1 MSGIINKSKSVDSTN
16 NAFSPVPNKD
26 SFPWKR
32 VENNKD
38 VPIPPPS
45 NEEKAS
51 LPRIDKKKETLYSAY
66 DSFLDDKRNTYLSES
81 TFTFDTFNRTP
92 YNDDSEYE
100 PIVENQMAIITNEQP
115 KPQRYSM
122 LSSLAPI
129 KHVSLEKPAIAMA
142 SHTYEYTEDDDEND
156 AIDAYQDY
164 SYVSYESDN
173 DSAPPLQNQLNNE
186 NESSKNVDRK
196 VIEKKIEERIESYKN
211 NLYLSSSD
219 SESME
224 DYSLEFHGKTGRDS
238 KEDIVDN
245 VAKKLKKDDNTNEVK
260 VDSDKKMEKSDNDK
274 APKEKKEDA
283 HKSQGQLER
292 EKAAREAEEIA
303 ALKPSYVGQ
312 IQIKPVVNEI
322 TPQMMV
328 DAEKDATKD
337 ADDSLANLK
346 PQYVENVTI
355 QPNVVSIN
363 ESMIKQPSHSIY
375 ISSKEL
381 ENMNEN
387 SDVEDSQDLSRGK
400 GKTGSESDDEFYK
413 TREGLKNM
421 SIDEINKNELTKEKE
436 DSETSSMDH
445 DDPRRLDSVVDIKK
459 VDSEDK
465 PKTELKTENMNVPK
479 KQPKM
484 ESTKTHHIQSS
495 RSVRQQSFLEDN
507 ERENKVLEHPNPLIY
522 SGYLEKLSTHGRFQ
536 KRLFR
541 FDGLIFTCL
550 TQNKQKIP
558 HNSNLL
564 KFQPLFVKDGTE
576 ESYQFV
582 ESIGTFYP
590 SNPVSPEIINPLV
603 AVEKSNSS
611 AGVPDLKSRQYY
623 YPKWMLNIHEIE
635 SIQPLLNIQNYAGDR
650 NDINEILRTNKPMQ
664 NELTFIINTR
674 KISYILRAPNDRDFN
689 RWMYM
694 LNRMKETYIELQEE
708 TFNPYPTV
716 PRPKFK
722 AFPPPPDSPPPPE
735 LLAHRFR
742 DVQDYAL
749 TVFGFPLVV
758 PEYLL
763 MEANKALIVQIC
775 KDIRDPYFRRI
786 ALLKVW
792 NICFTDLLCIDN
804 NVSNNAVII
813 PVNKAIMAKEGPKLP
828 QLPANQAVNFGLP
841 NGMGVGVP
849 NNLMN
854 IKSGTRNQMGIPIAT
869 PALNSPMVGPQGMIS
884 PMMGPQ
890 GIISPRIGP
899 QGMISP
905 KMQGMISPRVGPV
918 VLSPQVG
925 PQVVVSPKVGPVVLS
940 PQVGPQVVVSPKVGP
955 VVLSPQIGPQ
965 VVVSPK
971 VGPVVLSPQIGPQVV
986 VSPKMMALQGI
997 DPQAMIPGIG
1007 SPRNGPVM
1015 APGIGSPRAGPVMA
1029 GIGSPRAGPVMAGIG
1044 SPRAGPV
1051 MAPGI
1056 GSPHA
1061 GAIDAGMISPR
1072 IAIQDLKSPRAGP
1085 VGMGLPSIMLNNN
1098 NSVSTL
1104 NRNGTRPEDISLL
1117 NDSMHLPPN
1126 AMINNSMINNSMI
1139 NNSMIN
1145 NSMINNSMS
1154 IDPNI
1159 KELMNYG
1166 NKEENGNEDDDRF
1179 FLPKNEDGSLNP
1191 FIGNNSVIGKT
1202 DSSLHYKKL
1211 SLMDVGGN
1219 FNNLYKAL
1227 GNENGSTTPKKA
1239 SKLASTDHF
1248 AQELEL
1254 LDSMN
1259 NSMSM
1264 NKNGFDPRQVSMTN
1278 ILSGLSKNNI
1288 PDDSIMTEDI
1298 SVSFNQNSLSR
1309 VIFEASHS
1317 NNNNN
1322 TLTRNNYDPTQNIL
1336 NKSLFEGSQNSLKR
1350 NYFDD
1355 GTLDRTSTLD
1365 RLHST
1370 IDRKPDG
1377 TLDRTKGE
1385 GTLDRTKTNGS
1396 PKKIEIPIDP
1406 ELLHCLTAMLRII
1419 HRLSGSCFREE
1430 QKSSESIP
1438 PPVPKW
1444 YYQFCVK
1451 SFPSFARLS
1460 QNHVINYL
1468 ECMEEEYSANG
1479 YQELPD
1485 QYYRIKVALDSF
1497 IEATRAWERVVNDWK
1512 RDIIHRKQINHKRI
1526 SFDDDDSIM
1535 KVVRIN
1541 DVLRVNLLLKDHIEE
1556 NARRETS
1563 KLRKLFQP
1571 PQPKKTK

>member
-1 MSGIINKSKSVDSTN
+1 
-16 NAFSPVPNKD
+16 
-26 SFPWKR
+26 
-32 VENNKD
+32 
-38 VPIPPPS
+38 
-45 NEEKAS
+45 
-51 LPRIDKKKETLYSAY
+51 
-66 DSFLDDKRNTYLSES
+66 
-81 TFTFDTFNRTP
+81 
-92 YNDDSEYE
+92 
-100 PIVENQMAIITNEQP
+100 
-115 KPQRYSM
+115 
-122 LSSLAPI
+122 
-129 KHVSLEKPAIAMA
+129 
-142 SHTYEYTEDDDEND
+142 
-156 AIDAYQDY
+156 
-164 SYVSYESDN
+164 
-173 DSAPPLQNQLNNE
+173 
-186 NESSKNVDRK
+186 
-196 VIEKKIEERIESYKN
+196 
-211 NLYLSSSD
+211 
-219 SESME
+219 
-224 DYSLEFHGKTGRDS
+224 
-238 KEDIVDN
+238 
-245 VAKKLKKDDNTNEVK
+245 
-260 VDSDKKMEKSDNDK
+260 
-274 APKEKKEDA
+274 
-283 HKSQGQLER
+283 
-292 EKAAREAEEIA
+292 
-303 ALKPSYVGQ
+303 
-312 IQIKPVVNEI
+312 
-322 TPQMMV
+322 
-328 DAEKDATKD
+328 
-337 ADDSLANLK
+337 
-346 PQYVENVTI
+346 
-355 QPNVVSIN
+355 
-363 ESMIKQPSHSIY
+363 
-375 ISSKEL
+375 
-381 ENMNEN
+381 
-387 SDVEDSQDLSRGK
+387 
-400 GKTGSESDDEFYK
+400 
-413 TREGLKNM
+413 
-421 SIDEINKNELTKEKE
+421 
-436 DSETSSMDH
+436 
-445 DDPRRLDSVVDIKK
+445 
-459 VDSEDK
+459 
-465 PKTELKTENMNVPK
+465 
-479 KQPKM
+479 
-484 ESTKTHHIQSS
+484 
-495 RSVRQQSFLEDN
+495 
-507 ERENKVLEHPNPLIY
+507 
-522 SGYLEKLSTHGRFQ
+522 
-536 KRLFR
+536 
-541 FDGLIFTCL
+541 
-550 TQNKQKIP
+550 
-558 HNSNLL
+558 
-564 KFQPLFVKDGTE
+564 
-576 ESYQFV
+576 
-582 ESIGTFYP
+582 
-590 SNPVSPEIINPLV
+590 
-603 AVEKSNSS
+603 
-611 AGVPDLKSRQYY
+611 
-623 YPKWMLNIHEIE
+623 MLNIQEIE
-635 SIQPLLNIQNYAGDR
+635 SIQPLLYIQNYVGDR
-650 NDINEILRTNKPMQ
+650 SNIDEILRTNKPNQ

-708 TFNPYPTV
+708 TLNPYPYV

-758 PEYLL
+758 PEYLFK
-763 MEANKALIVQIC
+763 EANKPLIVQIC
-775 KDIRDPYFRRI
+775 KDIRDTYFRRI

-813 PVNKAIMAKEGPKLP
+813 PVNRAIMAKEGPKLP
-828 QLPANQAVNFGLP
+828 QLPANQAVNFGI
-841 NGMGVGVP
+841 P

-884 PMMGPQ
+884 PMMGAQ
-890 GIISPRIGP
+890 GMFSPRVGP
-899 QGMISP
+899 
-905 KMQGMISPRVGPV
+905 QGMISPRVGPQGMISPRV
-918 VLSPQVG
+918 GPQGMISPNIGPQVVVSPNIG
-925 PQVVVSPKVGPVVLS
+925 PQVVVSPKIGPVVVS
-940 PQVGPQVVVSPKVGP
+940 PNIGPQVVVSPKIGP
-955 VVLSPQIGPQ
+955 QVVLSPQIGPQ
-965 VVVSPK
+965 
-971 VGPVVLSPQIGPQVV
+971 GM

-1007 SPRNGPVM
+1007 SPRAGPVM
-1015 APGIGSPRAGPVMA
+1015 AGIGSPRADPVMAGIGSPRVDPVMAGIGSPRAGPVMA

-1044 SPRAGPV
+1044 SPHAGPV

-1056 GSPHA
+1056 GSPLAGPVMASGIGSPLAGPVMASGIGSPHA
-1061 GAIDAGMISPR
+1061 GPIDAGMISPR

-1085 VGMGLPSIMLNNN
+1085 VGMGLPSIMINNG
-1098 NSVSTL
+1098 SVSTL
-1104 NRNGTRPEDISLL
+1104 PRNGTRQEDISLL

-1126 AMINNSMINNSMI
+1126 ALINNSMINNSMI

-1145 NSMINNSMS
+1145 NSMSMS

-1202 DSSLHYKKL
+1202 DSSMHYKKL

-1219 FNNLYKAL
+1219 FNSLYKAL

-1254 LDSMN
+1254 LDNMN

-1264 NKNGFDPRQVSMTN
+1264 NKNGIDPRQVSMTN
-1278 ILSGLSKNNI
+1278 ILSGLSKNNM

-1309 VIFEASHS
+1309 VIFEASH
-1317 NNNNN
+1317 NNNN
-1322 TLTRNNYDPTQNIL
+1322 TLTRSSYDPTQNIL

-1350 NYFDD
+1350 NYLDD
-1355 GTLDRTSTLD
+1355 GTLDRTGTFD
-1365 RLHST
+1365 RFHST
-1370 IDRKPDG
+1370 IDRKTDGTLDRKADG
-1377 TLDRTKGE
+1377 TLDRTNS
-1385 GTLDRTKTNGS
+1385 NGS
-1396 PKKIEIPIDP
+1396 PKKIEIPVDP

-1430 QKSSESIP
+1430 QKSTESIP

-1571 PQPKKTK
+1571 PQSKKIK